1 MFEIQDH
8 ELVPKHEALSASEC
22 KEVLE
27 KFNVTKGQMPRIN
40 VSDPAIEKLDAKP
53 GDIIRITRKSP
64 TAGESVY
71 YRTVIKG

>member
-1 MFEIQDH
+1 MFEVQDH
-8 ELVPKHEALSASEC
+8 ELVPKHEALSAGEG

-27 KFNVTKGQMPRIN
+27 KFGIKKGQMPRMR
-40 VSDPAIEKLDAKP
+40 VSDPAINKLDAKP

-71 YRTVIKG
+71 YRVVIKG